1 MSVLDLALTYH
12 AATGYPLFFCDDR
25 KRPTKK
31 GGFHNAARAPEN
43 ITALYHSAPGT
54 LIAFPTGELSGVSVL
69 DIDAIKHPESAAW
82 FWKDAERLQTATVQ
96 TRSGGWHCCFRHRSG
111 LTCTTALQGI
121 KGVDIRANGGYVI
134 AWGAHG
140 HRTLLEAPL
149 APWPS
154 WLAPPAETR
163 PERPE
168 TPARLPDDA
177 SLARLVR
184 WVADAREGERNSR
197 LFWAGCRMAG
207 QVRHGTVTTGFAGEL
222 LRRAGTDAGLPAI
235 EVQKTVASALGGGA
249 A

>member
-1 MSVLDLALTYH
+1 MTVLALAIAYH
-12 AATGYPLFFCDDR
+12 AATTRPLFFCDDR

-43 ITALYHSAPGT
+43 IAALYHSAPGT
-54 LIAFPTGELSGVSVL
+54 LIAFPTGEPSGVAVL
-69 DIDAIKHPESAAW
+69 DIDAIKHPESSAW
-82 FWKDAERLQTATVQ
+82 FWQHAERLQTITIE
-96 TRSGGWHCCFRHRSG
+96 TRSGGWHCYFRHRSG
-111 LTCTTALQGI
+111 LTCTTALNGI

-140 HRTLLEAPL
+140 HKTLLDAPV

-154 WLAPPAETR
+154 WLAPPAETH
-163 PERPE
+163 PERPG

-197 LFWAGCRMAG
+197 LFWAGCRMAE

-222 LRRAGTDAGLPAI
+222 LRRAGTDAGLP
-235 EVQKTVASALGGGA
+235 EVEVKKTVASALGGGA

>member
-1 MSVLDLALTYH
+1 MKTLDLARTYH
-12 AATGYPLFFCDDR
+12 AVTGYPLFFCDDR

-31 GGFHNAARAPEN
+31 GGFHNAASTPEGITELYRA
-43 ITALYHSAPGT
+43 APGP
-54 LIAFPTGELSGVSVL
+54 LIACPTGAASGVSVL
-69 DIDAIKHPESAAW
+69 DIDAIKHSESAAW
-82 FWKDAERLQTATVQ
+82 FWQHAERLQTLTIE
-96 TRSGGWHCCFRHRSG
+96 TRSGGWHCYFHHRPG
-111 LTCTTALQGI
+111 LTCTTRLFGVD
-121 KGVDIRANGGYVI
+121 GVDIRASLGYVI

-140 HRTLLEAPL
+140 HRTLLQAPV

-154 WLAPPAETR
+154 WLTVPAETR
-163 PERPE
+163 PERLPA
-168 TPARLPDDA
+168 PARLPDDA

-197 LFWAGCRMAG
+197 LFWAGCRMAE

-235 EVQKTVASALGGGA
+235 EVQKTIASALGGGA